1 MPKNLGQ
8 ENPFDQPVDNKL
20 IQFDQATFGAL
31 PGVPDSG
38 RIVAKPTS
46 IYAWRADLRQPRRA
60 IPANVRGDWNGDGM
74 AVPEVL
80 AVWIGHVK
88 RVLGVDVPM
97 EKAVR
102 GEWERPAEIND
113 PEITAFIELLDLAA
127 SIYKE
132 GLINPIRGA
141 KGLIESGE
149 RRWLA
154 YHLLNLFSGE
164 DYTKIPTI
172 EKTEVDV
179 WAQAAEN
186 GTRSPLN
193 AIGMARQLSLLIMAM
208 YEGDKDTKFDRF
220 DALVLP
226 GGSDRP
232 YYAQVANGDLYR
244 IKRGMGERVL
254 AVTGLKSMD
263 YVRRYRALL
272 TMPDALWV
280 QADAQN
286 WTERQIRDYID
297 AIKPSNDEVTHLHS
311 VTGVTVS
318 TPDGLT
324 PNPSPSGEGS
334 INDIPQ
340 TVERVRGVSGI
351 YVDRPVQASP
361 PAPLPRERG
370 EKQTALV
377 RADYDDDFDDIDED
391 EPDDWREPERSAG
404 PRESMVPV
412 VQSWGEGRSI
422 STVLNMLKALVRG
435 NDPRNDK
442 LRALLIELA
451 TISPENI
458 RQMQD
463 GTADVFWRDYLND
476 AGSRLSGLIEEGV
489 IGELLAYLQHLSELG
504 YEIRERNR

>member
-1 MPKNLGQ
+1 MSKPKFTMPTDI
-8 ENPFDQPVDNKL
+8 PFGEEQTPEAAYAATYGPVSGL
-20 IQFDQATFGAL
+20 
-31 PGVPDSG
+31 PDSG

-46 IYAWRADLRQPRRA
+46 IFAWRPDLRQPRRA
-60 IPANVRGDWNGDGM
+60 IPAHVRGDWTGNPDDL
-74 AVPEVL
+74 PVL
-80 AVWIGHVK
+80 LAQWIEQVEGRAK
-88 RVLGVDVPM
+88 LIIPI

-102 GEWERPAEIND
+102 GEWERPALSED
-113 PEITAFIELLDLAA
+113 ADVSTLIELIDLAA

-132 GLINPIRGA
+132 GLINPMRGA
-141 KGLIESGE
+141 NGVIESGE

-154 YHLLNLFSGE
+154 YHLLHLFSGK
-164 DYTKIPTI
+164 DYSKIPTI
-172 EKTEVDV
+172 EKNEVDV

-186 GTRSPLN
+186 GSRTPLN
-193 AIGMARQLSLLIMAM
+193 AIGMARQIALLIMDM
-208 YEGDKDTKFDRF
+208 YKGDAGVKFDRF
-220 DALVLP
+220 ETLVLP
-226 GGSDRP
+226 GGSDRGF
-232 YYAQVANGDLYR
+232 YAQVANGDVYR
-244 IKRGMGERVL
+244 IKRGLGDRIL
-254 AVTGLKSMD
+254 NVTGLKSMER
-263 YVRRYRALL
+263 VRNFRALL
-272 TMPDALWV
+272 SIPDALWV

-286 WTERQIRDYID
+286 WTETQIREYVD
-297 AIKPSNDEVTHLHS
+297 AAKSSNANVTHLHTVGES
-311 VTGVTVS
+311 TVS
-318 TPDGLT
+318 TPDQ
-324 PNPSPSGEGS
+324 PAAEG
-334 INDIPQ
+334 NDIPQ
-340 TVERVRGVSGI
+340 TVERVRGASGI
-351 YVDRPVQASP
+351 YVDRPVQ
-361 PAPLPRERG
+361 
-370 EKQTALV
+370 KQTPPTSIKPTEPQRALV
-377 RADYDDDFDDIDED
+377 RADYDDEFDDIDED

>member
-1 MPKNLGQ
+1 MPTKRFGGDDPLEVRNDNALQ
-8 ENPFDQPVDNKL
+8 EFDQQVY
-20 IQFDQATFGAL
+20 GAL
-31 PGVPDSG
+31 PNIPDSG

-46 IYAWRADLRQPRRA
+46 IFAWRPDLRQPRRA
-60 IPANVRGDWNGDGM
+60 IPAHVRGDWTGD
-74 AVPEVL
+74 ADELPVL
-80 AVWIGHVK
+80 LAQWIEQVEARAG
-88 RVLGVDVPM
+88 LTIPI

-102 GEWERPAEIND
+102 GEWERPTLSDDAD
-113 PEITAFIELLDLAA
+113 VSTLIELIDLAA

-132 GLINPIRGA
+132 GLINPMRGA
-141 KGLIESGE
+141 NGVIESGE

-154 YHLLNLFSGE
+154 YHLLQMFSGK
-164 DYTKIPTI
+164 DYSRIPTI
-172 EKTEVDV
+172 EKDEVDV

-186 GTRSPLN
+186 GSRTPLN
-193 AIGMARQLSLLIMAM
+193 AIGMARQISLLIMDM
-208 YEGDKDTKFDRF
+208 YKGDSGVKFDRF
-220 DALVLP
+220 ETLVLP
-226 GGSDRP
+226 GGSDRGF
-232 YYAQVANGDLYR
+232 YAQVANGDVYR
-244 IKRGMGERVL
+244 IKRGLGERIL
-254 AVTGLKSMD
+254 NVTGLKTMET
-263 YVRRYRALL
+263 VRKYRGLL
-272 TMPDALWV
+272 SIPDALWV

-286 WTERQIRDYID
+286 WTEWQIREYLD
-297 AIKPSNDEVTHLHS
+297 AQKPSNANVTHLHS
-311 VTGVTVS
+311 VPEGTVS
-318 TPDGLT
+318 TPDQ
-324 PNPSPSGEGS
+324 PAAER
-334 INDIPQ
+334 NDIPQ
-340 TVERVRGVSGI
+340 TVERVRGASGI
-351 YVDRPVQASP
+351 YVDRPVQ
-361 PAPLPRERG
+361 
-370 EKQTALV
+370 KQTPPTSIKPTEPQRALV
-377 RADYDDDFDDIDED
+377 RADYDDEFDDIDED